1 MRKNKIIRPTNKRE
15 ESIDERGGGRSVKV
29 LLLSSCLFLIWVT
42 SLFNGFSLFV
52 SFEFY
57 SSWCFAS
64 ICSVEMCFL
73 QLLWFQL
80 PHRAHTARK
89 RFYYFPSISRRFHCI
104 WVFYRIILLK
114 AVLFLVISFSLSF
127 FLLFD
132 FSLLLPCHSFS
143 FSGFSLNFENAHKH
157 TLTFRLIVSTIR
169 YFNTYLCVI
178 ITFAVQVMK
187 IM

>member
-132 FSLLLPCHSFS
+132 FSLFHPVTRSHSLASASISKTHTNTHSHSGLSYLPSDI
-143 FSGFSLNFENAHKH
+143 
-157 TLTFRLIVSTIR
+157 LIHI
-169 YFNTYLCVI
+169 Y
-178 ITFAVQVMK
+178 AW
-187 IM
+187 